1 MKHRFIP
8 LFVATLLAII
18 PFFWLKPGWVDLGGD
33 SSRLYFYDPWNY
45 LQSFALWGIAPDGFG
60 GQNVGYYLIPF
71 VSLLYVVKLIV
82 QSPSLLITLFNSL
95 QLVVAFLS
103 IYWII
108 REFLHNVG
116 SEQEKWKILA
126 AVSAALFYTL
136 SPFLINNGW
145 DRAKFDHNQF
155 FLYPFIFFLVLKYIH
170 TKKMIFLFFSLL
182 LTFIFAPNFTPQ
194 PGLFAFFPIAFT
206 YLFLYARM
214 VKKIPLGMGK
224 LLVAAFLF
232 VIVHLFHLLP
242 QVMAIFG
249 DQSSAFYQAA
259 FSEEGKLSRG
269 LGYFISQVGVTK
281 FVNNLTILPQL
292 PPHQSLTP
300 KFTEPFWFIIP
311 AVLIL
316 GLIAMG
322 KTNVANRSQK
332 NNFLLL
338 VLFFLLSL
346 FLITA
351 KVTDT
356 GLFLYKSLFNIPGF
370 SMFRNYVGQFAY
382 VFVFFY
388 ALTFA
393 YALFFL
399 LEKLRKPYRLL
410 FTLLLAGLIIGTAS
424 QFIRGDMTNLII
436 NPGGKKEV
444 NIPIK
449 MDPEYEKVLQY
460 IREDPIDG
468 KYLTLPFTEAG
479 LQMLAGTENGAYMGP
494 STIAYL
500 AGKKDFSGY
509 QVLTPFSEL
518 FLRLVRDRNYASLNQ
533 LLGLLN
539 IRYIFYNS
547 DPYIYGE
554 NFPGLP
560 YQHVNM
566 FMPSDQ
572 KSYRTLIEQLPI
584 EDKKDFG
591 SKYHLYRLKQDTY
604 LPHIFVTPY
613 ILTASIDEI
622 ENILSLYP
630 ITQKRIAIDTS
641 QNGISKER
649 LFLQSKKIDVYTR
662 INKNFPIPVQYPFAK
677 WKPDSLVYP
686 LIIFKEN
693 YRLKKFLASE
703 DSHIDANLLFSAKR
717 ISELAKWEGGFHIAG
732 TARNREELLSY
743 FQEPVLWNI
752 NTWKRNYATWEI
764 ALSRYIQNLDEVLAV
779 IEKSKNNIGW
789 KIEKK
794 SKVYEALVSHYGLF
808 NNIIYS
814 SDRSKKEKNYL
825 FGLVDAI
832 FSYYS
837 QKLDYNPLSPSAF
850 EYTVHNPSEQAS
862 YQVYMNR
869 ETVGDIDIANAKLTF
884 DDVVLRPQGEPT
896 SSSLIDFG
904 KIQLP
909 KQEKVFYLSF
919 PRRSIVSDQLW
930 DTTDSIKAAT
940 ESSGFTLQSFSSK
953 ENKGL
958 DLKSGFIKVIQ
969 DWEQKSH
976 YLLSFDYNTHGD
988 NFEMSLW
995 LKQKQNNESPRPKEY
1010 AAVFFETNN
1019 TREWRT
1025 FNAVIESQNI
1035 ETGIFHIKAKSK
1047 KVALS
1052 QIDVKNFQTVK
1063 LAAHPEIIFKRADDI
1078 LSTQNDKDSNNL
1090 LEKETP
1096 KIIFRKINPTRYEV
1110 QVTRAKHPY
1119 TLVFLDG
1126 LSKNWKLFLRENAKN
1141 MANTFSVERFVGRI
1155 GALITETFV
1164 KEKTSQEKIVAV
1176 YSNGD
1181 IQEREHRNVFLDT
1194 ATFEMWGAKPI
1205 ADDRHFQANGY
1216 ANAWHIKPE
1225 DVDGQEDYIFILEMT
1240 SQRIFYITF
1249 AISLL
1254 GVFSVITLLVFSFIK
1269 HEKNTK

>member
-1 MKHRFIP
+1 MKYKLIP
-8 LFVATLLAII
+8 ILISIVLAIV

-45 LQSFALWGIAPDGFG
+45 LQSFALWGVAPDGFG

-71 VSLLYVVKLIV
+71 VFSLYVLKLILT
-82 QSPSLLITLFNSL
+82 SSYLLITLFNSM
-95 QLVVAFLS
+95 QLIVAFLS
-103 IYWII
+103 VYWIV
-108 REFLHNVG
+108 REFLKTGNDRGADAVG
-116 SEQEKWKILA
+116 IFSGVIA
-126 AVSAALFYTL
+126 GLFYTL
-136 SPFLINNGW
+136 SPFLIGTGW
-145 DRAKFDHNQF
+145 DKAKFDHSQF
-155 FLYPFIFFLVLKYIH
+155 FLYPFIFLLVLKYIH
-170 TKKMIFLFFSLL
+170 TKKMIFLFFLLL
-182 LTFIFAPNFTPQ
+182 LTFIFAPNFAPQ

-206 YLFLYARM
+206 YFFLYARM
-214 VKKIPLGMGK
+214 VKKISLGMK
-224 LLVAAFLF
+224 KFLVAAFLF
-232 VIVHLFHLLP
+232 VIIHLFHLLP

-249 DQSSAFYQAA
+249 DQSSAFYQAI
-259 FSEEGKLSRG
+259 FSEEGKISRG
-269 LGYFISQVGVTK
+269 LGYFTSQVGVIK
-281 FVNNLTILPQL
+281 LVNNLTTLSQF
-292 PPHQSLTP
+292 PPQSLIL
-300 KFTEPFWFIIP
+300 KLTEPFWFMIP

-338 VLFFLLSL
+338 ALFFLLSL

-356 GLFLYKSLFNIPGF
+356 GLFFYKSLFNIPGF
-370 SMFRNYVGQFAY
+370 SMFRNYVGQFVY
-382 VFVFFY
+382 VFIFFY

-399 LEKLRKPYRLL
+399 LEKLRRPYRLL
-410 FTLLLAGLIIGTAS
+410 LTLLLAGLIICTAS
-424 QFIRGDMTNLII
+424 QFIRGDMINLVI
-436 NPGGKKEV
+436 NPGGKESV
-444 NIPIK
+444 SVPIK
-449 MDPEYEKVLQY
+449 MDTEYERVLQY
-460 IREDPIDG
+460 IRENPIDA

-479 LQMLAGTENGAYMGP
+479 LQMIGGIEGGAYQGP

-500 AGKKDFSGY
+500 AGKQDFSGY
-509 QVLTPFSEL
+509 QVMVPFSEL

-539 IRYIFYNS
+539 IKYIFYNS
-547 DPYIYGE
+547 DPYIYGK
-554 NFPGLP
+554 NFPGFP

-572 KSYRTLIEQLPI
+572 KSYRTFIEQLPI

-591 SKYHLYRLKQDTY
+591 SKYHLYRLKQDIY

-613 ILTASIDEI
+613 ILTSTIDDI

-641 QNGISKER
+641 QNDISKER
-649 LFLQSKKIDVYTR
+649 LFLHARKIDVYTR

-677 WKPDSLVYP
+677 WKPDSLAYP
-686 LIIFKEN
+686 FVIFKEN
-693 YRLKKFLASE
+693 LQLKKYLASE
-703 DSHIDANLLFSAKR
+703 DSHIDVNLLFSAKR

-732 TARNREELLSY
+732 TAKNREELLLY
-743 FQEPVLWNI
+743 FQEPVLWNMD
-752 NTWKRNYATWEI
+752 TWKKNYATWEI
-764 ALSRYIQNLDEVLAV
+764 ALSRYIQNLDEAIAV
-779 IEKSKNNIGW
+779 IEKSKNDIGW
-789 KIEKK
+789 KIEKE
-794 SKVYEALVSHYGLF
+794 SKVYEALTSHYGLF
-808 NNIIYS
+808 NNIIYNG
-814 SDRSKKEKNYL
+814 DRSKREKNYL

-837 QKLDYNPLSPSAF
+837 QKLDYNPLSPSTF
-850 EYTVHNPSEQAS
+850 EYNVHNPSEQVS
-862 YQVYMNR
+862 YQVYLKR

-884 DDVVLRPQGEPT
+884 GDTILRPQGEPA

-919 PRRSIVSDQLW
+919 PRRNIVSDQLW
-930 DTTDSIKAAT
+930 DTVDAIKAAT

-953 ENKGL
+953 KSKDL
-958 DLKSGFIKVIQ
+958 DLKSGFIKVIEG
-969 DWEQKSH
+969 WEQKSH
-976 YLLSFDYNTHGD
+976 HLLSFDYNTHGD

-995 LKQKQNNESPRPKEY
+995 LKQKLNKESPEPQAY
-1010 AAVFFETNN
+1010 SAVFFETNN

-1047 KVALS
+1047 NVVLS
-1052 QIDVKNFQTVK
+1052 QIDVKNFQVVK
-1063 LAAHPEIIFKRADDI
+1063 LAAHPEIIFKRTDDI
-1078 LSTQNDKDSNNL
+1078 LSTQNERDNNSL
-1090 LEKETP
+1090 LVKEIP
-1096 KIIFRKINPTRYEV
+1096 KILFKKINPTRYEV
-1110 QVTRAKHPY
+1110 QITRAKHPY

-1126 LSKNWKLFLRENAKN
+1126 FSKDWKLFLREDAKN

-1164 KEKTSQEKIVAV
+1164 KEKTSQEKIVAT
-1176 YSNGD
+1176 YFNGD

-1205 ADDRHFQANGY
+1205 ADDRHFQVNGY

-1225 DVDGQEDYIFILEMT
+1225 DVDGQEDYTFILEMT